1 MLLLLVLARV
11 WRLEEFM
18 GVVASFLI
26 AGGEG
31 VGGVD
36 FWLGVLLADV
46 VNVEG
51 TRGGVVEVK
60 SKMRCRAGEKL

>member
-1 MLLLLVLARV
+1 MLLLLVLAMV

-26 AGGEG
+26 AGGCWWRR
-31 VGGVD
+31 

-46 VNVEG
+46 VDVEG
-51 TRGGVVEVK
+51 TRGGVVEVE